1 MLWGVYPRREKTME
15 EISLSCTP
23 KALRSLN
30 AQFWGH
36 VQTLPVDLSVT
47 TKIIVSQDYKVDD

>member
-1 MLWGVYPRREKTME
+1 ME

-47 TKIIVSQDYKVDD
+47 TKIIVSQDYQVDD